1 VSVTGALAVNTGDL
15 LLGGPGFNGILD
27 EVRIYHRVL
36 SDAEV
41 SRHYKEISQDTTV
54 AACRSI
60 SWEERRQWVEAIKPM
75 PFWSQ
80 RDKIGYIAENGGIP
94 TIMVGGNRD

>member
-1 VSVTGALAVNTGDL
+1 MWFYPKAYVTGRAAFPLSKWCRLSPAVIIPALNTWYHIVWTYSSADGGKLYINGALQRSVNTGDL

-41 SRHYKEISQDTTV
+41 SRHYKE
-54 AACRSI
+54 
-60 SWEERRQWVEAIKPM
+60 
-75 PFWSQ
+75 
-80 RDKIGYIAENGGIP
+80 
-94 TIMVGGNRD
+94 